1 MYRAK
6 ADVQYLQPQRYGL
19 CFFRLLNMFV
29 INKSGLSFFF
39 CLFFFLLILHTRLW
53 KILGFMYLTECH
65 FIPD

>member
-29 INKSGLSFFF
+29 INKSGLN
-39 CLFFFLLILHTRLW
+39 FFL
-53 KILGFMYLTECH
+53 
-65 FIPD
+65 FIIFSFNFTHASLEDSRIHVSD

>member
-29 INKSGLSFFF
+29 INKSGLSFFSVYY
-39 CLFFFLLILHTRLW
+39 FFFFILHTHPW
-53 KILGFMYLTECH
+53 KAVAFMYV
-65 FIPD
+65 D

>member
-29 INKSGLSFFF
+29 INKSGLYFFRF
-39 CLFFFLLILHTRLW
+39 IIFLLILHTRLW
-53 KILGFMYLTECH
+53 KAVAFMYV
-65 FIPD
+65 D